1 MELTV
6 FPNYTFY
13 SPDNETHRPDFVLVL
28 SDKIIIVEMVSPCID
43 TRNRIYDIKRVHGD
57 KPVVFIRYSSVFLL
71 LTTKPQR
78 NKKLSRL
85 LSTCIDMIH
94 RDNIVLYM

>member
-13 SPDNETHRPDFVLVL
+13 SADNETHRPDFVLVL
-28 SDKIIIVEMVSPCID
+28 SDKIILLEMVGHID
-43 TRNRIYDIKRVHGD
+43 TINRIYDIKRVHGD

-71 LTTKPQR
+71 LTPKPQR

>member
-1 MELTV
+1 MELIV

-13 SPDNETHRPDFVLVL
+13 SADNETHRPDFVLVL
-28 SDKIIIVEMVSPCID
+28 SDKIILLEMVGHID
-43 TRNRIYDIKRVHGD
+43 TINRIYDIKRVHGD

-71 LTTKPQR
+71 LTPKPQR